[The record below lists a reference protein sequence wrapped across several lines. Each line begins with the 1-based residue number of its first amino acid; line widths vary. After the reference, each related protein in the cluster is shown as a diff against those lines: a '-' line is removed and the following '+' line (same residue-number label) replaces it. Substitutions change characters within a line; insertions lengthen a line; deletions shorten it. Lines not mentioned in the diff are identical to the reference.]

1 MSGNLIDRLGLWTMT
16 HLNVDVRVL
25 RHSPFRFY
33 RRREYGGVA
42 CVQIGRLMFMKVV
55 R

>member
-1 MSGNLIDRLGLWTMT
+1 MSGSVMDRLGLWSSVRFS
-16 HLNVDVRVL
+16 VDVRVL